1 MIFLWKIS
9 YGVHFAFVR
18 TYFSSKAGLKAIIHG
33 NFNKTRALNSVATLA
48 FLDQISEIWLFQS
61 VLGFEINELA

>member
-1 MIFLWKIS
+1 
-9 YGVHFAFVR
+9 VR

-61 VLGFEINELA
+61 VLGFENNELA